1 MKLHGIVVLHIRNIL
16 LIMFQTCLIGFL
28 KLVDDGQYIDE
39 RTTVK
44 MDISENDNPA
54 YFGIHLY
61 SGRDRGYANYFYLY
75 NLKIEN

>member
-1 MKLHGIVVLHIRNIL
+1 
-16 LIMFQTCLIGFL
+16 L

-44 MDISENDNPA
+44 MNISENDNPA
-54 YFGIHLY
+54 YFGIHFY
-61 SGRDRGYANYFYLY
+61 SGHDRGYANYFYLY